1 VDIAFDDSTIQA
13 PLNILFETLV
23 SELTELKIEEQDYL
37 FPVNINYI
45 DTDNLT
51 YDSLPIATKYLKGA
65 PNEVKNNFSLSG
77 SDRKKERRGAS
88 SKAEKNIED
97 LSGCPQIVP
106 GKYDISTEKIKSLQ
120 NTPDQVDTL
129 SIRTKVENLDIN
141 HFPQLNKL
149 HVNTGINDLDYV
161 DISNLEEYL
170 SETSKGE
177 REKSLQDFE
186 FEFKPQLESGE
197 LITNPE
203 HIETLLSNPEQTNII
218 SDISGKINVTPN
230 NDGSVNLSTT
240 TDNNKLTFRLDNSA
254 YNKLPFNINELQDNF
269 VSLRV
274 FNEESQDLQSLEEFP
289 SSIDRMHI
297 TAKSMPNNVPKCKK
311 YNLRLEEKPIE
322 NFDYFPDEVD
332 KLIIQ
337 SRNPI
342 TSWEN
347 LPVINGELSIILGKI
362 KSSIS
367 IDETIKID
375 DFIEIIKNK
384 TKSANI
390 VEIDPKH
397 AFIIYEYHTGDITR
411 EDFEARITNEINK

>member
-1 VDIAFDDSTIQA
+1 
-13 PLNILFETLV
+13 
-23 SELTELKIEEQDYL
+23 
-37 FPVNINYI
+37 
-45 DTDNLT
+45 
-51 YDSLPIATKYLKGA
+51 
-65 PNEVKNNFSLSG
+65 
-77 SDRKKERRGAS
+77 
-88 SKAEKNIED
+88 
-97 LSGCPQIVP
+97 
-106 GKYDISTEKIKSLQ
+106 
-120 NTPDQVDTL
+120 
-129 SIRTKVENLDIN
+129 
-141 HFPQLNKL
+141 
-149 HVNTGINDLDYV
+149 
-161 DISNLEEYL
+161 
-170 SETSKGE
+170 
-177 REKSLQDFE
+177 
-186 FEFKPQLESGE
+186 
-197 LITNPE
+197 
-203 HIETLLSNPEQTNII
+203 
-218 SDISGKINVTPN
+218 
-230 NDGSVNLSTT
+230 
-240 TDNNKLTFRLDNSA
+240 
-254 YNKLPFNINELQDNF
+254 
-269 VSLRV
+269 
-274 FNEESQDLQSLEEFP
+274 
-289 SSIDRMHI
+289 
-297 TAKSMPNNVPKCKK
+297 MPNNVPKCKK